1 LPDRRAGGAVTED
14 NDRERPR
21 KSWRE
26 VDAQRDRSAHTTRSE
41 RDRER
46 AGRRGKPSTKSY
58 KAALDK
64 LFENGGI
71 ARLLDEAA
79 AKDGDGRGSDEG
91 TGTLVD
97 TKSRLTARVRDA
109 LGPDEVTKAVDAYLA
124 KYGRPPEEFEFLGP
138 MLQHRDAARVSE
150 AMVAISAMLDT
161 GLRPR
166 RPRAIAALLRTIE
179 EVGDDPDLKRQAHE
193 LWRRVG

>member
-1 LPDRRAGGAVTED
+1 MTEND
-14 NDRERPR
+14 DRERPR

-26 VDAQRDRSAHTTRSE
+26 IDAQRDRSAHTTRAE

-46 AGRRGKPSTKSY
+46 AGKRGKPSTKSY

-64 LFENGGI
+64 LFESGGI
-71 ARLLDEAA
+71 AKLLEENAA
-79 AKDGDGRGSDEG
+79 RESEKVGEV
-91 TGTLVD
+91 GTLVD
-97 TKSRLTARVRDA
+97 TRARLAARVRDA

-138 MLQHRDAARVSE
+138 MLQHRDADRVSE
-150 AMVAISAMLDT
+150 AMVAISALLDT

-179 EVGDDPDLKRQAHE
+179 EVGDDAALRQQAHE
-193 LWRRVG
+193 LWLRVG

>member
-1 LPDRRAGGAVTED
+1 VTED

-26 VDAQRDRSAHTTRSE
+26 VDAQRDRSSQITRSE

-64 LFENGGI
+64 LFETGGI
-71 ARLLDEAA
+71 AKLLDAAA
-79 AKDGDGRGSDEG
+79 AKDGDSPGAGASG
-91 TGTLVD
+91 GTLVD
-97 TKSRLTARVRDA
+97 TRARLAARVRDA

-138 MLQHRDAARVSE
+138 MLQHRDPARVSE
-150 AMVAISAMLDT
+150 AMVAISVLLDT

-179 EVGDDPDLKRQAHE
+179 EVGDDPELKEQAHE

>member
-1 LPDRRAGGAVTED
+1 MPD
-14 NDRERPR
+14 NDERERPK

-46 AGRRGKPSTKSY
+46 ERSGKRGKPSTKSY

-64 LFENGGI
+64 LFESGGI

-79 AKDGDGRGSDEG
+79 ARGGDIPGGAAGAKGGAGNDAQ
-91 TGTLVD
+91 VD
-97 TKSRLTARVRDA
+97 TRARLAARVRDA

-124 KYGRPPEEFEFLGP
+124 KYGRPPEEFDFLGP
-138 MLQHRDAARVSE
+138 MLQHRDGERVAE
-150 AMVAISAMLDT
+150 AMVAIGALLDT
-161 GLRPR
+161 GLKPR

-179 EVGDDPDLKRQAHE
+179 EVGDDPDLRRQAHD

>member
-1 LPDRRAGGAVTED
+1 MTED
-14 NDRERPR
+14 NDRERPK

-26 VDAQRDRSAHTTRSE
+26 IDSQRDRSAQTTSSE

-46 AGRRGKPSTKSY
+46 DRRGKRGGKPSTKSY

-64 LFENGGI
+64 LFESGGI
-71 ARLLDEAA
+71 AKLLDDAA
-79 AKDGDGRGSDEG
+79 AKEG
-91 TGTLVD
+91 VKAEAAGMLVD
-97 TKSRLTARVRDA
+97 TKARLAARVRDA

-138 MLQHRDAARVSE
+138 MLQHRDVDRVSE
-150 AMVAISAMLDT
+150 AMVAIGALLDT
-161 GLRPR
+161 GLKPR

-179 EVGDDPDLKRQAHE
+179 EVGDDPNLKQQAHE

>member
-1 LPDRRAGGAVTED
+1 VTTED
-14 NDRERPR
+14 DDRERPR

-26 VDAQRDRSAHTTRSE
+26 IDAQRDRSLHTTRAE

-46 AGRRGKPSTKSY
+46 AGKRGKPSTKSY

-64 LFENGGI
+64 LFESGGI
-71 ARLLDEAA
+71 AKLLEETAA
-79 AKDGDGRGSDEG
+79 RESEKGGDG
-91 TGTLVD
+91 GTLVD
-97 TKSRLTARVRDA
+97 TKARLTARVRDA

-124 KYGRPPEEFEFLGP
+124 KYGRPPEEFDFLGP
-138 MLQHRDAARVSE
+138 MLQHRDGDRVAE
-150 AMVAISAMLDT
+150 AMVAIGALLDT
-161 GLRPR
+161 GLKPR

-179 EVGDDPDLKRQAHE
+179 EVGDDPDLRRQAHD

>member
-1 LPDRRAGGAVTED
+1 MTED

-26 VDAQRDRSAHTTRSE
+26 IDAQRDRSLHTTRAE

-46 AGRRGKPSTKSY
+46 ASKRGKPSTKNY

-64 LFENGGI
+64 LFESGGI
-71 ARLLDEAA
+71 AKLLEQTAA
-79 AKDGDGRGSDEG
+79 RENDKGGGDG
-91 TGTLVD
+91 GTLVD
-97 TKSRLTARVRDA
+97 TKARLVARVRDA

-138 MLQHRDAARVSE
+138 MLQHRDADRVSE
-150 AMVAISAMLDT
+150 AMVAISALLDT

-179 EVGDDPDLKRQAHE
+179 EVGDDPALKQQAHE
-193 LWRRVG
+193 LWLRVG